1 MNVPRR
7 NVELK
12 ARDADPA
19 RSLSACASLGAEDHG
34 VLKQRDTYFD
44 AANGRLKIREQDG
57 DRPHLIAYER
67 PNLSGQRESRY
78 RIVEVQNVEEL
89 KAALSDTL
97 GVKVVVT
104 KERRLF
110 LWERNVRIHLD
121 AVEGIGDF
129 IEFEAVAQ
137 ADSDLHREQAQVAKL
152 REAFG
157 ISDADLI
164 ASSYNDLA
172 IGRDRAV
179 SGP

>member
-19 RSLSACASLGAEDHG
+19 RSLSACASLGAEEHG
-34 VLKQRDTYFD
+34 VLRRDTYFD

-110 LWERNVRIHLD
+110 LGSGTCGSISMRSRELATSSSSRPSPKPTQTSTASRHRWRSCVKRLASVMPISSRAATTTLQS
-121 AVEGIGDF
+121 GGT
-129 IEFEAVAQ
+129 AQ
-137 ADSDLHREQAQVAKL
+137 
-152 REAFG
+152 
-157 ISDADLI
+157 
-164 ASSYNDLA
+164 
-172 IGRDRAV
+172 
-179 SGP
+179 